1 MPMEMSSGRRLSSS
15 AAIWVTPMRTAPGQP
30 RGGWAGPAPRRPPA
44 RRSGGIHHQVFEH
57 MDEVDQDRHRALA
70 PCGLSSDPLDL
81 MAVAVDQRNP
91 AAQMLGIASLG
102 LVEHLAH
109 DLGGVLHDAG

>member
-1 MPMEMSSGRRLSSS
+1 
-15 AAIWVTPMRTAPGQP
+15 
-30 RGGWAGPAPRRPPA
+30 
-44 RRSGGIHHQVFEH
+44 

-109 DLGGVLHDAG
+109 DLGGVLHDAGHQPLAAGRGHGLARASIRRHQDVGRRTGYWAGV